1 MESWLE
7 EMSAIYDKNVL
18 MQLYRIATDKP
29 HGFLYIKV
37 TAKDK
42 KDMFYDSLQT
52 KLVPKEATIE

>member
-1 MESWLE
+1 M
-7 EMSAIYDKNVL
+7 L

-37 TAKDK
+37 NAKDK